1 MLTFEIKINGATIYF
16 ASIIN
21 EEPLGAIVLDDGVTY
36 AYRYGVYD
44 ANGCTLIDGQLT
56 HLRSEGA
63 LELVRKI
70 LNQIDGGEKVVTKK
84 KKRKTKS
91 KLSSEEWNALRNVL
105 EYMADEEEDYD
116 GRSSEEK
123 TGHIYEHVKV
133 LKKLLE
139 TTR

>member
-1 MLTFEIKINGATIYF
+1 MFEIKINGAMIYF

-21 EEPLGAIVLDDGVTY
+21 EEPLGAVILDGGVTY

-70 LNQIDGGEKVVTKK
+70 LNQIDGGDKVVTKK

-91 KLSSEEWNALRNVL
+91 KLSSEEWNALRNVI
-105 EYMADEEEDYD
+105 EYTADEEEDYE
-116 GRSSEEK
+116 GRSAEEK
-123 TGHIYEHVKV
+123 EQHIYTHIKV